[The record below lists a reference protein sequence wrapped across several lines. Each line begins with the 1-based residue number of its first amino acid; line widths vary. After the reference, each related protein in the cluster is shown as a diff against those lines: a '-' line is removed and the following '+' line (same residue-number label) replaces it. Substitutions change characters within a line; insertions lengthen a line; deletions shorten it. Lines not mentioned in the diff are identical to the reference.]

1 MLRFIYRWRYRRAQ
15 KVGAYKIPSPQRE
28 AEGRIV
34 SLGSYLSQTS
44 VRGRTFD
51 RFDLPRKRRRW
62 LGVIVA
68 VLLAVL
74 LGWIIVESIAALEL
88 FRND

>member
-1 MLRFIYRWRYRRAQ
+1 
-15 KVGAYKIPSPQRE
+15 VT
-28 AEGRIV
+28 
-34 SLGSYLSQTS
+34 LGSYLSQTS

-62 LGVIVA
+62 LGGLLA

-74 LGWIIVESIAALEL
+74 LGWIILESIAALAL
-88 FRND
+88 FRN

>member
-1 MLRFIYRWRYRRAQ
+1 MLHFLYRWRYRRAQ
-15 KVGAYKIPSPQRE
+15 KVGAYKLPPPHRE
-28 AEGRIV
+28 TGTRPV
-34 SLGSYLSQTS
+34 SLGSYLSQAS

-62 LGVIVA
+62 LGVLGA

-74 LGWIIVESIAALEL
+74 LGWIILESIAALEL
-88 FRND
+88 FRN

>member
-1 MLRFIYRWRYRRAQ
+1 MLRFFYRWRYRRAQ
-15 KVGAYKIPSPQRE
+15 KVGAYKIPSSHKE
-28 AEGRIV
+28 AGRQPI

-62 LGVIVA
+62 LGMVVI
-68 VLLAVL
+68 VLLAAL
-74 LGWIIVESIAALEL
+74 LGWIVMESIAALEL
-88 FRND
+88 FRN

>member
-1 MLRFIYRWRYRRAQ
+1 MLRFLYNWRYRRAQ
-15 KVGAYKIPSPQRE
+15 KAGAYKLPSSHRE
-28 AEGRIV
+28 FGSRRL

-62 LGVIVA
+62 LGVVTA
-68 VLLAVL
+68 VLLALL
-74 LGWIIVESIAALEL
+74 LGWVTLESISALEL
-88 FRND
+88 FRN